1 MALPVVVPVGEDTA
15 NRLRDKL
22 IPAIEALRVGVST
35 DAEAH
40 YGPVVSAAHKAKV
53 EGWIQTCADEGA
65 ELVIDGRG
73 FTLQGHEE
81 GFFVGPTLF
90 DHVTPDMESYK
101 EEIFGRSEEHTSELQ
116 SLMRISYAVF

>member
-35 DAEAH
+35 DAEAP

-53 EGWIQTCADEGA
+53 EAWIQPCADEGA

-73 FTLQGHEE
+73 FTLKGHED
-81 GFFVGPTLF
+81 GF
-90 DHVTPDMESYK
+90 
-101 EEIFGRSEEHTSELQ
+101 RSEERRGGKECVRTCRLWWLPKH
-116 SLMRISYAVF
+116 